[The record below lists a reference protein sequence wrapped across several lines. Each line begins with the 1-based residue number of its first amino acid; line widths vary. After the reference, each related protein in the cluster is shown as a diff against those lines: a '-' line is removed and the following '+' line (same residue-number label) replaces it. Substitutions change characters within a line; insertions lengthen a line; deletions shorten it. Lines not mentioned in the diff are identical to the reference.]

1 MDTVDAIRENELNN
15 LNDLNDLRELHEM
28 LMRSN
33 VLDVQRRAP
42 VW

>member
-1 MDTVDAIRENELNN
+1 MDTVDAIRENELND

-28 LMRSN
+28 LMRFN
-33 VLDVQRRAP
+33 VLSVQRRAP

>member
-1 MDTVDAIRENELNN
+1 MDIVDAIRVNDLE
-15 LNDLNDLRELHEM
+15 DLNDLRELHEM
-28 LMRSN
+28 LIRYED